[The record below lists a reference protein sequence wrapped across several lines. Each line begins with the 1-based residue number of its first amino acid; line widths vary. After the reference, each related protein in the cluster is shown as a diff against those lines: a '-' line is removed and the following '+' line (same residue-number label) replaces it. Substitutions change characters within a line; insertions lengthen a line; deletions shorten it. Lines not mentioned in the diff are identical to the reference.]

1 MTTWIRRG
9 NIYFTLNDSATPNAR
24 VVELAD
30 SLDSGSSVHYARA
43 GSSPASR
50 TKKERHLRKADVFL
64 FYSAAQRIEILG
76 RSEFTLR
83 QNARTAQMRR
93 RPEGRSA
100 ISLVAVSIIENID
113 FNRPLQKRHD
123 VCRVFFFPIG
133 GLRTALA
140 FGRGTGNVTGSS
152 NW

>member
-1 MTTWIRRG
+1 M
-9 NIYFTLNDSATPNAR
+9 
-24 VVELAD
+24 VELAD

-50 TKKERHLRKADVFL
+50 TKKKDICFQQMSFF
-64 FYSAAQRIEILG
+64 FYSAAKRIEILG

-93 RPEGRSA
+93 RPEGRFA
-100 ISLVAVSIIENID
+100 GSLVAVSIIENID

-123 VCRVFFFPIG
+123 VCRVFFYPSGDSEPRWPLVEAQVMSQARQIG
-133 GLRTALA
+133 ENQGQFLGL
-140 FGRGTGNVTGSS
+140 S
-152 NW
+152 NFLWYGILP

>member
-1 MTTWIRRG
+1 MYIA
-9 NIYFTLNDSATPNAR
+9 LNDSATPNAR

-50 TKKERHLRKADVFL
+50 TKKKDICFQQMSFF
-64 FYSAAQRIEILG
+64 FYSAAKRIEILG

-93 RPEGRSA
+93 RPEGRFA
-100 ISLVAVSIIENID
+100 GSLVAVSIIENID

-123 VCRVFFFPIG
+123 VCRVFFLPIG

-140 FGRGTGNVTGSS
+140 VDRETRNVTGSS